1 MKKKRCGF
9 IVFVIESAAASRGIP
24 NKYVGKLFHTP
35 LERTFIPGVVFQK
48 RLQLCITTPWH
59 LCKRFGLGPVVIWPQ
74 STSTTYYSWV
84 EIYTHPRISQRDFLV
99 MHFVALQLKSKK
111 DDKSSVTREQSG
123 LYNNYINIAI
133 AKLLCKLLK

>member
-1 MKKKRCGF
+1 MMKKKRCGF

-84 EIYTHPRISQRDFLV
+84 EIYTHPRISQRDFPV
-99 MHFVALQLKSKK
+99 MRFVQHKSTETKIK
-111 DDKSSVTREQSG
+111 NTSWQAHEWADRQHHKARH
-123 LYNNYINIAI
+123 A
-133 AKLLCKLLK
+133 